1 MDVKMTFLNSVLEE
15 EANTKEPEGF
25 SYREGEHLVCKLK
38 KIHRRLETSLQS
50 IVLQISS
57 SDLLIWSIENPMD

>member
-15 EANTKEPEGF
+15 EVYMKEPKGF

-38 KIHRRLETSLQS
+38 KIHRRLETSLF
-50 IVLQISS
+50 
-57 SDLLIWSIENPMD
+57 IE

>member
-15 EANTKEPEGF
+15 EAYMKEPKGF

-38 KIHRRLETSLQS
+38 KIHRQLEISLRS

-57 SDLLIWSIENPMD
+57 SDLFIWSIENSMD